1 MHGRTAARTWPSAAA
16 RLGFIV
22 CATALMLSAQ
32 PAPAA
37 DASPATGNE
46 ARIKVTPFPPSVQI
60 DTNPAN
66 EDEADS
72 GSKHGKRRQAVI
84 RIDSDRDFE
93 SFKDA
98 VNTAPWI
105 VGLVFLVVGSIFLTP
120 VILLVGIVWYKL
132 RKTRLQNEALL
143 KMAEK
148 GVMPPAQAVDAV
160 SSGVMPAIDRGRA
173 RCQLATSTSRR
184 LQRGGGS
191 SGPTCARGFCLA
203 PSDCHSRRIP

>member
-1 MHGRTAARTWPSAAA
+1 MHGRTAGRTWPLVAA

-22 CATALMLSAQ
+22 CATALTLSAQ

-37 DASPATGNE
+37 DAPPATGSE

-60 DTNPAN
+60 DTNPDN

-98 VNTAPWI
+98 VKTAPWI

-132 RKTRLQNEALL
+132 RKTRMQNEALL
-143 KMAEK
+143 KTRRE
-148 GVMPPAQAVDAV
+148 GRDAAGASRRCRV
-160 SSGVMPAIDRGRA
+160 VGRHAGIDRRRA
-173 RCQLATSTSRR
+173 RCQPATFTSRR
-184 LQRGGGS
+184 LQPAGGS

-203 PSDCHSRRIP
+203 PSDCRSRRIP